1 MPRPAPPSPLPP
13 PLPPF
18 VLHSLELLG
27 SLGGVR
33 ARRMFGGFGP
43 YAGDTMVALIAYER
57 LYLKVDDG
65 TRGAFGSAGGEPFVY
80 EGAGRTATMSYWTV
94 PAEAMDSPAL
104 MAPWARLALQA
115 ALRAAK
121 RPGAVFRPPAKAK
134 TGHGSPAAAA
144 PSARSATKRPPRARR
159 P

>member
-1 MPRPAPPSPLPP
+1 MPRPAPPP

-27 SLGGVR
+27 SLGAVR
-33 ARRMFGGFGP
+33 ARRMFGGFGL
-43 YAGDTMVALIAYER
+43 YAGDTMVALIAHER

-65 TRGAFGSAGGEPFVY
+65 TRGAFGSAGGEPFVH
-80 EGAGRTATMSYWTV
+80 EGAGRKATMSYWTV

-121 RPGAVFRPPAKAK
+121 RPRAGLRPSAKA
-134 TGHGSPAAAA
+134 TSGHGPAAAA
-144 PSARSATKRPPRARR
+144 APPARPATKRPPCARR